1 MNNSEQKNNKTT
13 YIRMRVTEDRKQEIK
28 DFCKKNDTT
37 ISMLMEFALDRVMS
51 NTDYNANKNEK

>member
-1 MNNSEQKNNKTT
+1 MNELKKKIKKTT
-13 YIRMRVTEDRKQEIK
+13 YIKMRVTEERRQEIK
-28 DFCKKNDTT
+28 DFCEKNDTT